1 MFIYVY
7 NYMHVCVAENFKNQK
22 QCSAKGK
29 MCTMSSLVIISLV
42 KTLLSHPVILDLH
55 KLFRLQTAFL
65 ASLLKRCACCRAR
78 AKAHDLQRLFH
89 NSMSLSQRLP
99 EKKNNNNFQ
108 FIWEYCRFHFN
119 FYFFHS

>member
-1 MFIYVY
+1 
-7 NYMHVCVAENFKNQK
+7 MHVCVAENQK

-29 MCTMSSLVIISLV
+29 MCIMSSLVIISLV
-42 KTLLSHPVILDLH
+42 KTLLSHPVVLDLH